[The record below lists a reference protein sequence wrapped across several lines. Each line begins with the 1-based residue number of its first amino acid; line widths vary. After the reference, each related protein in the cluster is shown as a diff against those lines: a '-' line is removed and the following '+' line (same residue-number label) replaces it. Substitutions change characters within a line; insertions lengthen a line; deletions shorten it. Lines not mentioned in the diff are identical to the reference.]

1 MAKQAKISK
10 AKSQP
15 ARRRYSTG
23 QGFSIEQVREG
34 LPLYELNELA
44 DELHVERVKLADILG
59 TTIRTLQR
67 KSESDQ
73 KLGPA
78 ASDRLARMRRIHELA
93 MHVFGERNKASL
105 WLTSPSRG
113 LNGEIPLFLLDTDI
127 GTQRVQQELRQV
139 EFGMPF

>member
-1 MAKQAKISK
+1 MAKHAKISK
-10 AKSQP
+10 AKPRP
-15 ARRRYSTG
+15 ARRPYSAE
-23 QGFSIEQVREG
+23 QGFSVQQVREG

-73 KLGPA
+73 RLGPA
-78 ASDRLARMRRIHELA
+78 ASDRLARMRRIHALA
-93 MHVFGERNKASL
+93 LHVFGDRGKASL
-105 WLTSPSRG
+105 WLTSPSRP
-113 LNGEIPLFLLDTDI
+113 LEGEIPLFLLDTDI
-127 GTQRVQQELRQV
+127 GTQRVQQELRQI